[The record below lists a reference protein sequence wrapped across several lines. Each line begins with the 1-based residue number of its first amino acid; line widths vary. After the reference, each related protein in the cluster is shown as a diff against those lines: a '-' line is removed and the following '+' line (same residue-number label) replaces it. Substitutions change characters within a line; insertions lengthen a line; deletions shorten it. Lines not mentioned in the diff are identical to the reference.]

1 MEWKKYILDMV
12 PILFVGVNWAMLVMW
27 ALFNV
32 MEKAKN
38 KFVRMMMNVGRA
50 SSPLFL
56 RRCGQTQV

>member
-1 MEWKKYILDMV
+1 MV

-38 KFVRMMMNVGRA
+38 KFVRRMMMNVGRA

>member
-1 MEWKKYILDMV
+1 MV

-38 KFVRMMMNVGRA
+38 KFVRRMMMNVGRA
-50 SSPLFL
+50 RSPLFL